1 MRIKLRFFLL
11 LIVVTGFAV
20 CAAVEVFMQISL
32 RQKVNRLREQGALVN
47 FSEGEITIHFGPL
60 CCMEQSFSDADMPKL
75 VTGINSFPRIETLSF
90 SEPDL
95 TNVGFASL
103 LKLDKHVN
111 VDRLIILDCAIDD
124 SCIETFCK
132 LGNFKAIRFLNCDNL
147 TSNGVERLRQCH
159 PNSEISFS
167 NE

>member
-1 MRIKLRFFLL
+1 
-11 LIVVTGFAV
+11 
-20 CAAVEVFMQISL
+20 
-32 RQKVNRLREQGALVN
+32 
-47 FSEGEITIHFGPL
+47 
-60 CCMEQSFSDADMPKL
+60 MEQSFSDADMPKL

-132 LGNFKAIRFLNCDNL
+132 LGNFKAIRFFNCDNL